1 MRLSSPTSLRANPLQ
16 CKGQMVLNVVDFHEK
31 ASRFRKNAPRR
42 SAEGAV
48 ADIPSLVARAK
59 GLQLKARTEL
69 HDAILML
76 DLAAQHAR
84 QLGKIIRDPALK
96 KRFDDELLTVEEL
109 LQLARDKTMEL

>member
-1 MRLSSPTSLRANPLQ
+1 
-16 CKGQMVLNVVDFHEK
+16 MVLNVVDFHEK
-31 ASRFRKNAPRR
+31 ASRVRKDATRR
-42 SAEGAV
+42 SVEGAV
-48 ADIPSLVARAK
+48 ADIPGLVARAK
-59 GLQLKARTEL
+59 GLQSKARTEL

-96 KRFDDELLTVEEL
+96 KRFDDELLTIEEL